1 MGRPFALVFLIL
13 SLLPSLYLVWQGR
26 DLPHLGSFH
35 DDAIYFETA
44 KNLSLN
50 QGYVI
55 GSLPWSPA
63 QTKYPPLY
71 PLYLSIAWHIQ
82 PQITAALPLA
92 LFLNWLWLPV
102 WMAGLYHLLCRS
114 GWQPAPAAI
123 SAGLL
128 AFHPEVQLAA
138 TRLMS
143 DLMFA
148 ALTTWALALSNP
160 LLPGLAYLTRTA
172 ALPLF
177 AGLAL
182 AELWARQWR
191 RLAVQLAAALVPVA
205 AWALWVGTHK
215 TPALTLV
222 EKYYT
227 DYFAYQWA
235 LVPLNTLPNH
245 IYQQLDPWIAAIAR
259 TLLLNFGD
267 SFPAVILSRVA
278 AIAALAGV
286 VRLARTNTQTANL
299 HRPYACYALFSSLM
313 MLIWYFPPDT
323 RAMLPLL
330 PLLSLGLWAEAN
342 NFAKALPSTTSR
354 RALAAAVA
362 LAMVYNATLN
372 LNANGIAVFEA
383 ERKLQA
389 QTAQA
394 YQWVRQNLP
403 RHKTF
408 FAVDDPAFY
417 LYTGNKALRLPQLN
431 EILTRNAAG
440 EFQPSPAMAE
450 AFHHYHL
457 DCLFLSQKHFDP
469 NPNFKLR
476 FHPGSTGLKT
486 VYRSP
491 TELIACR

>member
-1 MGRPFALVFLIL
+1 MVFLIL

-44 KNLSLN
+44 KNLALN

-55 GSLPWSPA
+55 GSLPWQPA

-71 PLYLSIAWHIQ
+71 PLYLSNAWRIH
-82 PQITAALPLA
+82 PQIESALPLA
-92 LFLNWLWLPV
+92 LALNWLWLPV
-102 WMAGLYHLLCRS
+102 WMLGLYHLLRRS
-114 GWQPAPAAI
+114 DWQPPHA
-123 SAGLL
+123 LL
-128 AFHPEVQLAA
+128 AVALLPLHPEVQLAS

-148 ALTTWALALSNP
+148 ALITWALALRHP
-160 LLPGLAYLTRTA
+160 LLPGIAYLTRTA

-177 AGLAL
+177 AAFAL
-182 AELWARQWR
+182 VDVWSRHWR
-191 RLAVQLAAALVPVA
+191 RLAIHLTAAAIPVLG
-205 AWALWVGTHK
+205 WALWVSSHK
-215 TPALTLV
+215 SPATTLID
-222 EKYYT
+222 KYYT

-235 LVPLNTLPNH
+235 IVPLAALPNH
-245 IYQQLDPWIAAIAR
+245 IYQQLDPWLAAIAR
-259 TLLLNFGD
+259 MLLLNFGD
-267 SFPAVILSRVA
+267 SLPAVVLSRVA
-278 AIAALAGV
+278 AIAAISGI
-286 VRLARTNTQTANL
+286 VRLSRNNL
-299 HRPYACYALFSSLM
+299 HRTYASYALFSSLM
-313 MLIWYFPPDT
+313 MLVWYFPPDT

-330 PLLSLGLWAEAN
+330 PLLALGLQAEAA
-342 NFAKALPSTTSR
+342 NFAKALPSPTSR
-354 RALAAAVA
+354 RILAAALA
-362 LAMVYNATLN
+362 LAMAYNATLN
-372 LNANGIAVFEA
+372 LSQNGKALFDA
-383 ERKLQA
+383 ERQLQLH
-389 QTAQA
+389 TAQA

-403 RHKTF
+403 RHKNF

-440 EFQPSPAMAE
+440 EFQPSPSMAE

-469 NPNFKLR
+469 NPNFQLR
-476 FHPGSTGLKT
+476 FHPAATGLKT
-486 VYRSP
+486 IYRSP